1 MCMLVS
7 NRFLVHAVI
16 RYTKEEMMTFRQ
28 PVKILSSMVD
38 LVDIVSTERLNPVC
52 FERFEP
58 EDVRLVQLC
67 NHYFPSHLTK
77 LASLIGDTHL
87 EH

>member
-1 MCMLVS
+1 
-7 NRFLVHAVI
+7 
-16 RYTKEEMMTFRQ
+16 MTFRQ

-58 EDVRLVQLC
+58 EDVRVVPVC
-67 NHYFPSHLTK
+67 NHFSPSHLTK
-77 LASLIGDTHL
+77 LVPLIGDTHL